1 MSYLEKLIENIQIY
15 KWLLLA
21 SFFSALTILMVKQ
34 YEKSMNYL
42 YLLVVALSEFGLI
55 YSYIELL
62 KKGELVTQFAL
73 VKIISILIVIILGI
87 IFFGT
92 GLTTKKIIGLLF
104 GMIAIYLL
112 N

>member
-1 MSYLEKLIENIQIY
+1 MSIENIQKY
-15 KWLLLA
+15 KWLIIA

-34 YEKSMNYL
+34 YEQTTNYL

-62 KKGELVTQFAL
+62 EKGELVTLFAL
-73 VKIISILIVIILGI
+73 VKIISILIVIIPGI
-87 IFFGT
+87 IFFGSI
-92 GLTTKKIIGLLF
+92 LTTKKIIGLIF
-104 GMIAIYLL
+104 GLIAIYLL